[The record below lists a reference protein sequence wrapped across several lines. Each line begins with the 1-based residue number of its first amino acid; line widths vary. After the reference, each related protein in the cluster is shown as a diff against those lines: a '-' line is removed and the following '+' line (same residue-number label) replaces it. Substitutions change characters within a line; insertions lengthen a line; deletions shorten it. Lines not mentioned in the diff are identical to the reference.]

1 MCGIVGF
8 CDFSKKSNK
17 QTLVKMTDVLHHRGP
32 DDSGYSFFESEYAHI
47 GLGHRRLSILDLTA
61 HGHQPMEFEHLEVVY
76 NGEVYNFKEIREELI
91 KYDYTFHSDS
101 DTEVILKAYHK
112 WGIKAVDRLNGM
124 FAICIYDK
132 QSQKLTLVRDR
143 AGVKPYYYYHKDGLF
158 MFASELK
165 SFHENSGFQKS
176 IDKDALALYM
186 QYGYIPEP
194 YSIFE
199 NTFKLKAGHY
209 LELNIRETPQERGPN
224 SKLNI
229 TKYWDVV
236 DFYNKPKL
244 DISQSEAIDET
255 KKLLKSAFEYRMV
268 SDVPVGVF
276 LSGGYDSSIVTALL
290 QNGRKEKLN
299 TFTIGFK
306 EKGYDE
312 APFAKE
318 TAKYLG
324 TNHTEYYCTQQD
336 ALDILPRLPEI
347 YDEPFGDSSAIPTT
361 LVSQLARKD
370 VTVSL
375 SADGGDEIFGGYGKY
390 TAIMKKIDSF
400 AKVPVVMK
408 PALAMLLRQKLLHK
422 GAAKFGGMFDAKTR
436 CNRFADMLNHDE
448 KQMLKASGQ
457 FTKDELNSVLSYTV
471 DELLTNFDTDVHQD
485 RLSNL
490 LAVDYKTYMVDD
502 ILHKVDRATMSV
514 SLEGRE
520 PLLDHRIIEFVA
532 QLPSDIKIKN
542 GDKKWLLKQITH
554 KYLPKEM
561 MDRPK
566 KGFGVPIQEWFKEE
580 LKEYFEKYL
589 SKKALSEH
597 GFFDVDEVVRMKDEY
612 LNGANVKV
620 TKLWYVLMFQM
631 WYERWM

>member
-1 MCGIVGF
+1 MCGIAGF
-8 CDFSKKSNK
+8 CDFTKKSDK
-17 QTLVKMTDVLHHRGP
+17 QTLVNMTDVLHHRGP
-32 DDSGYSFFESEYAHI
+32 DDSGYSFYENEFSHI
-47 GLGHRRLSILDLTA
+47 GLGHRRLSILDLSA
-61 HGHQPMEFEHLEVVY
+61 HGHQPMTFENLEIAY
-76 NGEVYNFKEIREELI
+76 NGEVYNFKEIRKELV
-91 KYDYTFHSDS
+91 KYNYTFESES

-112 WGIKAVDRLNGM
+112 WGIKAVDRFNGM

-132 QSQKLTLVRDR
+132 QEQKLILVRDR
-143 AGVKPYYYYHKDGLF
+143 AGVKPYYYYYDDGLF

-165 SFHENSGFQKS
+165 SFHENSGFKKQ

-186 QYGYIPEP
+186 QYGYIQEP
-194 YSIFE
+194 HSIFE
-199 NTFKLKAGHY
+199 NSFKLKAGHY
-209 LELNIRETPQERGPN
+209 LELNIQN

-229 TKYWDVV
+229 HKYWDVV

-244 DISQSEAIDET
+244 DISEDEAINET
-255 KKLLKSAFEYRMV
+255 EKLLKSAFEYRMV

-276 LSGGYDSSIVTALL
+276 LSGGYDSSVVSALL
-290 QNGRKEKLN
+290 QNGRSEKLN

-336 ALDILPRLPEI
+336 ALEILPKLPDI

-361 LVSQLARKD
+361 LVSQLAKKD
-370 VTVSL
+370 VSVSL

-390 TAIMKKIDSF
+390 TAIMKKIDTF
-400 AKVPVVMK
+400 GNVPNLMK
-408 PALAMLLRQKLLHK
+408 PVLANILRQKLVHK
-422 GAAKFGGMFDAKTR
+422 SAAKFGGMFDAKTR
-436 CNRFADMLNHDE
+436 CNRFADMLSHDE

-457 FTKDELNSVLSYTV
+457 FTKDELSQVLNYKV
-471 DELLTNFDTDVHQD
+471 KELETNFDTVINQD
-485 RLSNL
+485 RVSNL

-532 QLPSDIKIKN
+532 QLPSEMKIKN

-566 KGFGVPIQEWFKEE
+566 QGFGVPIQEWFKEE

-597 GFFDVDEVVRMKDEY
+597 ELFDVDEVVRMKDEY
-612 LNGANVKV
+612 LSGANVKV